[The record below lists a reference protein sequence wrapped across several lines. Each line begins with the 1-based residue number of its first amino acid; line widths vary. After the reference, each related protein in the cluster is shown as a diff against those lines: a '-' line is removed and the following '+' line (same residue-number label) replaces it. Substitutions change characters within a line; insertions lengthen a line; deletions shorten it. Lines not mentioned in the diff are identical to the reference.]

1 VPIHYRRSI
10 MAARS
15 QNKENQAQ
23 DTAKDS
29 AALDAVKTVHQAEAD
44 AERREA
50 DAKAQQVERSPQ
62 DGTPAE
68 HDSPKR
74 HGDKM
79 EHAARASAGQ
89 AEKG

>member
-1 VPIHYRRSI
+1 

-23 DTAKDS
+23 DT

-89 AEKG
+89 AKKG